1 MGISCGSHRIWVRNN
16 LVAAPFRNGAIY
28 LSRMGWCA
36 TSTRPWNADRT
47 KAIRTGQL
55 WVRLGDAITT
65 SAEFKNA
72 HIAAVVP
79 YHQASQQ
86 TVGFQAPPPRVSLS

>member
-16 LVAAPFRNGAIY
+16 LVAEPFRNGAIY

-47 KAIRTGQL
+47 KAIRTSPFRVKLRRTQCEHMFSTL
-55 WVRLGDAITT
+55 PSNWDIARYLRPRKQVWVQ
-65 SAEFKNA
+65 EKP
-72 HIAAVVP
+72 V
-79 YHQASQQ
+79 
-86 TVGFQAPPPRVSLS
+86 

>member
-16 LVAAPFRNGAIY
+16 LVAEPFCNGAIY

-47 KAIRTGQL
+47 KAIRTSQL
-55 WVRLGDAITT
+55 WVKMRKALYEQILSELHPITDIERRRRQRT
-65 SAEFKNA
+65 NS
-72 HIAAVVP
+72 
-79 YHQASQQ
+79 
-86 TVGFQAPPPRVSLS
+86 